1 MNSNPNSNLSNEKN
15 QHIVDAAIRIA
26 FLGLIVVWSFLIF
39 KPFVTIIFWSI
50 IIAVT
55 AYPLFQKM
63 TGWFGGRKSVASAV
77 FVIVCIAA
85 VIVPGIGLTG
95 SIVDTGKS
103 LSHDIEAGTLKVPP
117 PNPGVK
123 EWPLIGEKLY
133 GVWSDASS
141 NLERTLVKHKDQV
154 RTAAGWLFS
163 SLAGLGIDILL
174 TIFAIAIAGVLMVN
188 GESANEASIAFFGR
202 MVGHSGKEFSDS
214 SRDTM
219 RSVVKG
225 VVLVAVIQS
234 VLAWIG
240 FAVVDLP
247 AAGVWAIVVLILA
260 IIQLPPTIIIL
271 PIIIYVFSY
280 ASSGMAIGFA
290 IYGILVSISDSFMKP
305 IFLGRGL
312 KTPMLVI
319 LIGAIGGMIL
329 HGIIGL
335 FIGAVV
341 LAIAYS
347 LYLYWLSDW
356 EVPDREIESV
366 VGQQD

>member
-1 MNSNPNSNLSNEKN
+1 MSKIENNTRSN

-26 FLGLIVVWSFLIF
+26 FLGLIIVWCFMIF
-39 KPFVTIIFWSI
+39 KPFVTLIFWSI

-63 TGWFGGRKSVASAV
+63 TGWFGGRKRIASAV
-77 FVIVCIAA
+77 FVLVSIAA
-85 VIVPGIGLTG
+85 VVVPGIGLTG

-103 LSHDIEAGTLKVPP
+103 LSKDLEAGTLKVPP
-117 PNPGVK
+117 PNPGVR
-123 EWPLIGEKLY
+123 EWPLIGEPFYAL
-133 GVWSDASS
+133 WSDASKS
-141 NLERTLVKHKDQV
+141 LERTLEKHHEQVK
-154 RTAAGWLFS
+154 TAASWLFS

-174 TIFAIAIAGVLMVN
+174 TIFAIVIAGVLMVN
-188 GESANEASIAFFGR
+188 GESANNASIAFFGR
-202 MVGHSGKEFSDS
+202 MVGHNGKEFSDS
-214 SRDTM
+214 SRDTV

-225 VVLVAVIQS
+225 VVLVAVIQA

-247 AAGVWAIVVLILA
+247 AAGIWALAVMILA
-260 IIQLPPTIIIL
+260 IVQLPPTIIIL

-319 LIGAIGGMIL
+319 LIGSLGGMIL

-341 LAIAYS
+341 LAIGYT
-347 LYLYWLSDW
+347 LYLSWLNGW
-356 EVPDREIESV
+356 EMGEDEVLSSNA
-366 VGQQD
+366 